1 MIGGISATRPRRL
14 LPWGL
19 GTLAMAT
26 LALACAGPAFA
37 EVTGAADNLR
47 TGWYPD
53 EPSLTPNLLSGGG
66 FKQVFK
72 ASLAGQIYAQPLIAD
87 GVLLVVTEDDWAYG
101 LDPVTGAVR
110 WEKQLGEPFESSEIG
125 CTDLEPHVGVTGTP
139 VIDTETNVAYFV
151 SNSYVPEHRPASA
164 WYMNAIELDSGNEVA
179 NFPVKIGG
187 EAQNLPPGVKFEAPQ
202 ELQRPALLMMNGV
215 VYAGFGSHCDNS
227 PYEGWVV
234 GISTS
239 GQVTTKWATS
249 AHGGSIWQS
258 GGGLV
263 SDSPGQ
269 ILFSTGNDNGTA
281 GEWDPPVGP
290 GNKPPEGKLGESVA
304 RVEVQPTG
312 TLKATDFFSPFNN
325 KELDEGDVD
334 LGSSAPVALPSQ
346 YFGTKSVPEL
356 LLQEGKQG
364 VVYLLNRRDLGGR
377 TSNDGTVVQKPSP
390 SGGVWGAAAVWPGE
404 GGYVYIPAVGE
415 GVFRFYKYEVEA
427 GNPKLKLVATAN
439 EALAF
444 GSGSPIVT
452 SAGTTSGTAAVWI
465 TRCPESA
472 NLGQG
477 CNNAKLVAY
486 SPVPSKTEEVVPL
499 WEAPIATAA
508 KFTRPY
514 PNEGHVYIGNNEGN
528 LFGFSGPELKASG
541 ESLDLGSTPV
551 GGQLTGE
558 ATFTNT
564 GTPLTVSAV
573 HTPTTPFEATGLP
586 TVGAKIQP
594 GEAIKVHL
602 TFKSS
607 TLGEFNQSV
616 GLTTEAGET
625 KIAVSASA
633 AAPPPTVTSI
643 EPTSGPTAGS
653 TAIKIKGTGF
663 VAPATVKI
671 GSSATSVDVVSETE
685 ITAKTAANPA
695 GEQEVIVT
703 DAGSPSTAGPKYTYI
718 AVPPLESTATRPES
732 GGTARTAS
740 LLLSA
745 LGGLGSLT
753 ATTEPL
759 VSLARLQIRSP
770 ASRLGRRR
778 HKALVS
784 YTLSAAGTVDIAI
797 YRRIV
802 SHRCQRGAPTCLHY
816 VRTTIELEVA
826 GHAATNVIALNL
838 GRLSAGEYRLAAT
851 PIAPSGVRGIT
862 RYIHFKAVR

>member
-1 MIGGISATRPRRL
+1 L
-14 LPWGL
+14 LL
-19 GTLAMAT
+19 GVLPVAI
-26 LALACAGPAFA
+26 LVLACAVPAFA

-47 TGWYPD
+47 TGWYPN
-53 EPSLTPNLLSGGG
+53 EPVLTPTLLSSGG
-66 FKQVFK
+66 FQQVFK
-72 ASLAGQIYAQPLIAD
+72 DSLQGQIYAQPLTAN
-87 GVLLVVTEDDWAYG
+87 GVLLVATEDDWVYG
-101 LDPVTGAVR
+101 LNPITGAKL
-110 WEKQLGEPFESSEIG
+110 WEKEVGKPVNSKEAPIE
-125 CTDLEPHVGVTGTP
+125 CTDLEPHVGITGTP
-139 VIDTETNVAYFV
+139 VIDTEHNIAYFV
-151 SNSYVPEHRPASA
+151 STRYTKEGTEPESG
-164 WYMNAIELDSGNEVA
+164 WYMNAVELASGKEVP
-179 NFPVKIGG
+179 NFPVKIEG
-187 EAQNLPPGVKFEAPQ
+187 EAQNISGVEFEPFQ

-215 VYAGFGSHCDNS
+215 VYAGFGSHCDHA
-227 PYEGWVV
+227 PYQGWIV
-234 GISTS
+234 GVSAA
-239 GQVTTKWATS
+239 GKVTTKWATS
-249 AHGGSIWQS
+249 GHGGSIWQS

-263 SDSPGQ
+263 SDGPGQ
-269 ILFSTGNDNGTA
+269 ILFSTGNDEGVA
-281 GEWDPPVGP
+281 GEWDPPQGP
-290 GNKPPEGKLGESVA
+290 GSAPPEGKFGESVV
-304 RVEVQPTG
+304 RVEVQPAG
-312 TLKATDFFSPFNN
+312 TLKATDFFSPFNS
-325 KELDEGDVD
+325 KELDQGDVD

-346 YFGTKSVPEL
+346 YFGTASVPEL

-377 TSNDGTVVQKPSP
+377 TSNDSTVVQKPSP

-439 EALAF
+439 EALGF
-444 GSGSPIVT
+444 GSGSPVVT

-472 NLGQG
+472 HLGQG
-477 CNNAKLVAY
+477 CKNAELLAY
-486 SPVPSKTEEVVPL
+486 SPVPSKAEEVVAL
-499 WEAPIATAA
+499 WKAPIGIAA

-514 PNEGHVYIGNNEGN
+514 PNEGHVYVGNNEGS

-541 ESLDLGSTPV
+541 ESFDLGSTPV
-551 GGQLTGE
+551 GGRLTGE
-558 ATFTNT
+558 VTFTNT
-564 GTPLTVSAV
+564 GTMLTVSSV
-573 HTPTTPFEATGLP
+573 HTPSAPFEASGLP
-586 TVGAKIQP
+586 SVGTKIKT
-594 GEAIKVHL
+594 GEEIKVQV

-607 TLGEFNQSV
+607 TPGEFDGSV

-625 KIAVSASA
+625 KIAISGAA
-633 AAPPPTVTSI
+633 AAPLPTVTSI
-643 EPTSGPTAGS
+643 EPTSGPIAGG
-653 TAIKIKGTGF
+653 TTVKIRGTGF

-671 GSSATSVDVVSETE
+671 GSSATSVEVVSETE

-703 DAGSPSTAGPKYTYI
+703 DAGGPSTGGPKYTYI
-718 AVPPLESTATRPES
+718 APPPLESTATPPES

-740 LLLSA
+740 LLTA

-759 VSLARLQIRSP
+759 VSLARLKIRAS
-770 ASRLGRRR
+770 ASRLRSRLR
-778 HKALVS
+778 KVVVS

-802 SHRCQRGAPTCLHY
+802 SRRCLRGAPTCLHY

-851 PIAPSGVRGIT
+851 PIAPSGVHGIT
-862 RYIHFKAVR
+862 RYVHFKAVR